1 MASTIYRKTD
11 LQDVVSYLRELNK
24 KYILLFGYNGTGKT
38 RLSMEF
44 KEAGKKH
51 IGSTLTTKDGELI
64 TTKAGDE
71 IFVTERIQD
80 TLYFNAYTEDLF
92 TWDNDIEADTHRVL
106 LLNKNSK
113 FFSGI
118 QEQDMENK
126 IRPILHRYSD
136 FNFLIDYSYIKK
148 NATGKEE
155 EPEYW
160 AVNFIREEIVEE
172 KAQNVEYIKISR
184 GEENIFIWC
193 FFLAVAQL
201 AIDKQVGYEWVKY
214 IYIDDPISSLD
225 DNNAVAV
232 ACHLAY
238 LLKNK
243 ASDIKFVISSHH
255 SLFFNVMWN
264 ELFQERKNFQPY
276 ILAKDKNTRE
286 YTLQYTKDTPF
297 FHHVA
302 LLKELKR
309 IADSNELYTYH
320 FSLLRNILERTAT
333 FHGFN
338 SFSACIKKNE
348 EKDPDGIVHARL
360 INVLSHGNYMVFEPT
375 EMIDENKENFK
386 IILKDFMDSYLFN
399 PELFELPVEENTAQ

>member
-1 MASTIYRKTD
+1 MSSAIYRKTD
-11 LQDVVSYLRELNK
+11 LQEVVSYLRGLDK

-44 KEAGKKH
+44 KEAGKQ
-51 IGSTLTTKDGELI
+51 GGE
-64 TTKAGDE
+64 
-71 IFVTERIQD
+71 RD

-92 TWDNDIEADTHRVL
+92 SWDNDLDSDTHRVL
-106 LLNKNSK
+106 LLNKDSQ

-126 IRPILHRYSD
+126 IRPILHRYAD
-136 FNFLIDYSYIKK
+136 FNFLIDYNYRKK
-148 NATGKEE
+148 NANGEE
-155 EPEYW
+155 EGPEFW
-160 AVNFIREEIVEE
+160 AVNFIREEIVEDT
-172 KAQNVEYIKISR
+172 AQNIEYIKISR

-225 DNNAVAV
+225 DNNSVAV
-232 ACHLAY
+232 ASHLAQ
-238 LLKNK
+238 LVMNK
-243 ASDIKFVISSHH
+243 ESEIKFVVSSHH
-255 SLFFNVMWN
+255 SLFYNVLWN
-264 ELFQERKNFQPY
+264 ELGQERKKFQPY
-276 ILAKDKNTRE
+276 FLAKDKTTGE

-338 SFSACIKKNE
+338 SFSACIKKDE
-348 EKDPDGIVHARL
+348 ENDSEGIVHARL
-360 INVLSHGNYMVFEPT
+360 INVLSHGNYMMFEPT
-375 EMIDENKENFK
+375 EMIDENKEYFK
-386 IILKDFMDSYLFN
+386 KILDDFMNNYRFN
-399 PELFELPVEENTAQ
+399 PELFVEPTEENTAQQ

>member
-1 MASTIYRKTD
+1 MSSTIHRKAD
-11 LQDVVSYLRELNK
+11 LQDVVTYLRGLDK

-44 KEAGKKH
+44 KEAGKK
-51 IGSTLTTKDGELI
+51 
-64 TTKAGDE
+64 GDE
-71 IFVTERIQD
+71 RD

-92 TWDNDIEADTHRVL
+92 SWDNDLDSDTHRVL
-106 LLNKNSK
+106 LLNKDSQ
-113 FFSGI
+113 FFAGI

-126 IRPILHRYSD
+126 IRPILHRYAD
-136 FNFLIDYSYIKK
+136 FNFLIDYKYRKK
-148 NATGKEE
+148 NANGESE
-155 EPEYW
+155 GPEYW

-172 KAQNVEYIKISR
+172 TAQNIEYIKISR

-201 AIDKQVGYEWVKY
+201 AIDQQEGYDWVKY

-232 ACHLAY
+232 ASHLAQ
-238 LLKNK
+238 LVINK
-243 ASDIKFVISSHH
+243 DTEIKFVVSSHH
-255 SLFFNVMWN
+255 SLFYNVLWN
-264 ELFQERKNFQPY
+264 ELGQERKKFQPY
-276 ILAKDKNTRE
+276 FLARDKTTRE
-286 YTLQYTKDTPF
+286 FTLQYTKDTPF

-309 IADSNELYTYH
+309 IADSGKLYTYH

-338 SFSACIKKNE
+338 NFSTCIKKDGVN
-348 EKDPDGIVHARL
+348 DPEGIVHTRL
-360 INVLSHGNYMVFEPT
+360 INVLSHGNYIVFEPT
-375 EMIDENKENFK
+375 EMIDENKEYFK
-386 IILKDFMDSYLFN
+386 RILDDFMSNYRFN
-399 PELFELPVEENTAQ
+399 PELFVEPTEQTTSQP

>member
-1 MASTIYRKTD
+1 MASIIHRKRD
-11 LQDVVSYLRELNK
+11 LHDVVAYIRELDK
-24 KYILLFGYNGTGKT
+24 KYILLFGYNGIGKT

-44 KEAGKKH
+44 KETGKN
-51 IGSTLTTKDGELI
+51 G
-64 TTKAGDE
+64 
-71 IFVTERIQD
+71 TERD

-92 TWDNDIEADTHRVL
+92 SWDNDLDSDTHRVL

-113 FFSGI
+113 FFAGI

-126 IRPILHRYSD
+126 IRPILHRYAD
-136 FNFLIDYSYIKK
+136 FNFIIDYKYKKK
-148 NATGKEE
+148 NASGVEE
-155 EPEYW
+155 GPEYW
-160 AVNFIREEIVEE
+160 AVNFIREELVNET
-172 KAQNVEYIKISR
+172 AQNIEYIKISR

-201 AIDKQVGYEWVKY
+201 AIDKQEGYDWVKF

-232 ACHLAY
+232 ASHLAQ
-238 LLKNK
+238 LVMKK
-243 ASDIKFVISSHH
+243 ESEIKFVISSHH
-255 SLFFNVMWN
+255 SLFYNVLWN
-264 ELFQERKNFQPY
+264 ELRQERKKFQPY
-276 ILAKDKNTRE
+276 FLDKDKTTGE

-333 FHGFN
+333 FHGFSN
-338 SFSACIKKNE
+338 FSACIKKDE
-348 EKDPDGIVHARL
+348 ENDPEGIIHTRL
-360 INVLSHGNYMVFEPT
+360 INVLSHGNYIVFEPT
-375 EMIDENKENFK
+375 EMIEENKEYFK
-386 IILKDFMDSYLFN
+386 KILDDFMNNYRFN
-399 PELFELPVEENTAQ
+399 PELFIEPTEQHTVQL

>member
-1 MASTIYRKTD
+1 MSSTIHRKEN
-11 LQDVVSYLRELNK
+11 LREVVTYLRGLDK

-44 KEAGKKH
+44 KEVGKN
-51 IGSTLTTKDGELI
+51 GND
-64 TTKAGDE
+64 
-71 IFVTERIQD
+71 RD

-92 TWDNDIEADTHRVL
+92 YWDNDLEADTHRVL
-106 LLNKNSK
+106 LLNKDSQ
-113 FFSGI
+113 FFAGI

-126 IRPILHRYSD
+126 IRPILHRYAD
-136 FNFLIDYSYIKK
+136 FNFLIDYKYRRK
-148 NATGKEE
+148 NEKGEE
-155 EPEYW
+155 EGPELW
-160 AVNFIREEIVEE
+160 AVNFIREEIVEGT
-172 KAQNVEYIKISR
+172 AQNIEYIKISR

-232 ACHLAY
+232 ASHLAH
-238 LLKNK
+238 LIMNK
-243 ASDIKFVISSHH
+243 DNDIKFVVSSHH
-255 SLFFNVMWN
+255 NLFYNVMWN
-264 ELFQERKNFQPY
+264 EFGQERKKFQPY
-276 ILAKDKNTRE
+276 FLAKDKTTGE
-286 YTLQYTKDTPF
+286 FTLQYTKDTPF

-309 IADSNELYTYH
+309 IANTGQLFTYH

-338 SFSACIKKNE
+338 HFSACIKKDE
-348 EKDPDGIVHARL
+348 ENDPDGIIHARL
-360 INVLSHGNYMVFEPT
+360 INVLSHGNYLVFEPT
-375 EMIDENKENFK
+375 EMIEENKEYFK
-386 IILKDFMDSYLFN
+386 IILDDFMNNYRFN
-399 PELFELPVEENTAQ
+399 PELFVEPTEENTVQQ